1 MIESVVY
8 GGVGMNFI
16 PSPKMDFVAGG
27 MIFPSVRSWKARF
40 FKEGVVVE
48 RGANA
53 RTTVAFWKGDLWG
66 SGRKPYLLL
75 VIFAACAD
83 VWVFAPLSI
92 CSSDCMLWRIG

>member
-8 GGVGMNFI
+8 GGVEMNFI

-48 RGANA
+48 RGVKA
-53 RTTVAFWKGDLWG
+53 RTTVAFEEAVFG
-66 SGRKPYLLL
+66 SGYFRSMCRCLSFCTLEYL
-75 VIFAACAD
+75 
-83 VWVFAPLSI
+83 
-92 CSSDCMLWRIG
+92 